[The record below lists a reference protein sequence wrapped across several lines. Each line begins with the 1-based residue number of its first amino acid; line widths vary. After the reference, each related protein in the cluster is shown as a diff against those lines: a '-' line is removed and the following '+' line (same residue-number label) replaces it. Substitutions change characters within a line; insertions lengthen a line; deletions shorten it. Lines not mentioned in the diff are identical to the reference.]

1 MGELMGKP
9 FDLVLGRRTYDIFA
23 ASWPNASEEEG
34 GKPLN
39 GATKHVVSRTRPTL
53 EWERSLL
60 IEGDVAQGVGALKEQ
75 DGPELQGHGSGELVQ
90 TLLRH
95 GPGGRVGAAHLPGRA
110 GEGEATVRR
119 GCGPGS
125 AEAGEQ
131 LGLQHRR
138 GRRSLRPRW

>member
-1 MGELMGKP
+1 M
-9 FDLVLGRRTYDIFA
+9 
-23 ASWPNASEEEG
+23 
-34 GKPLN
+34 
-39 GATKHVVSRTRPTL
+39 
-53 EWERSLL
+53 L

-95 GPGGRVGAAHLPGRA
+95 GLVDEWQLLTFPVVLGKGKRLF
-110 GEGEATVRR
+110 GEGAV
-119 GCGPGS
+119 PAS

-131 LGLQHRR
+131 FGLQHRR